1 MHKHTLIFMDFY
13 IALPGKKKAGPFKKE
28 ELLANGLKPNSLV
41 WSNGMPTWKAAK
53 LVDELSDLFVA
64 TPPTAQAS
72 AATPPPLPQAAPAPT
87 PPPMPD
93 TITLQRELHDTKKEI
108 DELKTLLEQKESEAD
123 KKLVAARE
131 KRKSEIKEKK
141 KQKEK
146 EEKKKT
152 SKNKKKTKYDYPVAD
167 WRNEAIWLLVF
178 VISHALMALFGWTTF
193 FYIYLDIVG
202 AILSIAGIVI
212 GQKIKSL
219 NKISLEKD
227 SESRLKAEKLS
238 KFNGFL
244 VSATAAAGFLI
255 ILVQSAY
262 YVYIC

>member
-1 MHKHTLIFMDFY
+1 MEYY
-13 IALPGKKKAGPFKKE
+13 IALPGKKRIGPFGKN
-28 ELLANGLKPNSLV
+28 ELLNNGLRPESLV
-41 WSNGMPTWKAAK
+41 WAQGMKGWLPASQ
-53 LVDELSDLFVA
+53 VDDLKDLFV
-64 TPPTAQAS
+64 PS
-72 AATPPPLPQAAPAPT
+72 
-87 PPPMPD
+87 PPPMPQAPPPMPAQVPPPMSD

-131 KRKSEIKEKK
+131 KRKTEIKEKK

-167 WRNEAIWLLVF
+167 WRNEAIWLFVF
-178 VISHALMALFGWTTF
+178 VISHALMALFGWSTF

-202 AILSIAGIVI
+202 AILSIAGIAI
-212 GQKIKSL
+212 GQKIKNL
-219 NKISLEKD
+219 NKISHQKD
-227 SESRLKAEKLS
+227 SESRLQAEKLS

>member
-1 MHKHTLIFMDFY
+1 MDYY
-13 IALPGKKKAGPFKKE
+13 IALPGKRRAGPFKKE

-41 WSNGMPTWKAAK
+41 WSSGMPAWKAAK

-64 TPPTAQAS
+64 TPP
-72 AATPPPLPQAAPAPT
+72 PLPPTPAPT
-87 PPPMPD
+87 QAPPPMPD

-108 DELKTLLEQKESEAD
+108 DELKTLLEQKESEAN

-131 KRKSEIKEKK
+131 KRKTEIKEKK

-202 AILSIAGIVI
+202 AILSIAGIAI

-219 NKISLEKD
+219 NIISHQKD